1 MIVARVPYCSMQN
14 DHLKPPAQERPHQ
27 PRFLH
32 ALDGALAEL
41 QAVPMPEGA
50 RFALEAL
57 RANLRA
63 RSAYLD
69 ATTALLMS
77 KLLRG
82 LATIPSHVDVK

>member
-1 MIVARVPYCSMQN
+1 MQN
-14 DHLKPPAQERPHQ
+14 DHSKPPAQA

-32 ALDGALAEL
+32 ALDTALEEL
-41 QAVPMPEGA
+41 QRVVPMPVEA
-50 RFALEAL
+50 EYALAAL

-69 ATTALLMS
+69 ATTALLLTKM
-77 KLLRG
+77 LRG

>member
-1 MIVARVPYCSMQN
+1 
-14 DHLKPPAQERPHQ
+14 
-27 PRFLH
+27 LH

-50 RFALEAL
+50 RFALEAI

-63 RSAYLD
+63 QSVYVD
-69 ATTALLMS
+69 FTTALLMS

-82 LATIPSHVDVK
+82 LAAPSHVNVK